1 MTVAEL
7 RNMLSD
13 YDGETEVMIGMYQ
26 RYGSDFAYAL
36 DEIED
41 TKSFSAFFGGDNDDV
56 IFLLEGEQ
64 IGVIADKEDEY
75 DE

>member
-7 RNMLSD
+7 KNMLSY
-13 YDGETEVMIGMYQ
+13 YDDETEVMIGMYQ
-26 RYGSDFAYAL
+26 RYGSDFAYDI

-41 TKSFSAFFGGDNDDV
+41 TKSFHGFYGEYNDDV
-56 IFLLEGEQ
+56 IFLLDGGQ
-64 IGVIADKEDEY
+64 VGVIGDKY